1 MPQLRSSDLNI
12 ARAQSSD
19 ITIVTATIDVPWVPA
34 ESCAGKQTGA
44 KGFNGRRAVQLFVRP

>member
-19 ITIVTATIDVPWVPA
+19 ITIVTATIDMPWVPT

-44 KGFNGRRAVQLFVRP
+44 VQRLPPVSLALSTSC